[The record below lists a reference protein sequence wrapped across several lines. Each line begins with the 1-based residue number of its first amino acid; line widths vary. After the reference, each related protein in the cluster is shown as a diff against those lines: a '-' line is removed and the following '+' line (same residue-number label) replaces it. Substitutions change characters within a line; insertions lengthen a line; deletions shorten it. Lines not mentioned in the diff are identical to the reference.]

1 MVFHS
6 MGSTRCSRLDQILRR
21 RINWVRIA
29 DNYDKA
35 IEIMP
40 VILFVEVQDQIY
52 HGAALIRSRRSA
64 NNPAKVSEKD

>member
-1 MVFHS
+1 MVFHF
-6 MGSTRCSRLDQILRR
+6 MGSTRCSRLDQILHR

-52 HGAALIRSRRSA
+52 LFMVRL
-64 NNPAKVSEKD
+64 